1 MECIPS
7 KSLLSALKRLQRMM
21 LCLQNFDFE
30 VEYKRGALL
39 HVADSLSR
47 AYLPCAQI
55 KGPREKVC
63 LTLDS
68 RTPLEKELESVNAFS
83 SLSVTTNGLARVR
96 QNTEADGEMALLKT
110 IIQAGWPV
118 TLEDVP

>member
-1 MECIPS
+1 M
-7 KSLLSALKRLQRMM
+7 
-21 LCLQNFDFE
+21 
-30 VEYKRGALL
+30 KRG
-39 HVADSLSR
+39 R

-68 RTPLEKELESVNAFS
+68 RTSLEKELESVNAFS